1 MSDVVPTTAIGRE
14 HSSDSARSLIVSVA
28 LAFLLFY
35 SPFFFGPRNAFV
47 TVHDNLDS
55 DAAYNFVSG
64 IFYLHPA
71 EAKHLLLNGNLPV
84 YLVHCLFWPISLLN
98 LLPNAFLAYALND
111 VLVRAVAFL
120 GMFLLSLRIGASRL
134 AATLAGFVFAFSLA
148 LPALGF
154 TVAGIPAVVFLVDL
168 GARQRLRWF
177 HYLVLLLLGWDSS
190 LVLSGAFVL
199 VLLPL
204 ILGMLFD
211 VRGWRGWRV
220 PYFFYAAGLLLGA
233 AGIIYG
239 LLAGPEF
246 DRQDWVL
253 SGVGA
258 LESFRM
264 FLRNQFSPRSWD
276 FYHVSTPLALLYISL
291 LVSVAVTRSKRV
303 LPVVGLVVF
312 INAFFAFVQ
321 SAPVADLRNHVGG
334 LVKTFQFDRFYFLDS
349 FAIVVAWVLAWV
361 AAGQRMRRLLICAIG
376 AQMLATLALSIQ
388 FRSPISRYFGRKTVP
403 TFSEHNMPDDYKL
416 IRSLI
421 GETPTISVGL
431 DPMSALA
438 NRISVLD
445 GYWSAYPLSYK
456 ARFRHI
462 IARQLERD
470 GPYSDNWG
478 SGLTTQH
485 VRAYFDTYGS
495 RLYTF
500 VSDPSNVELDYCAA
514 SQLGAGYVIS
524 RFPLQGPNLNLVLVT
539 KPSGLG
545 LYSIRDCR

>member
-1 MSDVVPTTAIGRE
+1 MRMSDVVPTTAIGRD
-14 HSSDSARSLIVSVA
+14 HSSESARSLFVAVA

-55 DAAYNFVSG
+55 DAAYSFVTG

-84 YLVHCLFWPISLLN
+84 YLIHNLFWPISLLN

-154 TVAGIPAVVFLVDL
+154 TVAGIPAVVFLIGL
-168 GARQRLRWF
+168 GAKQRLRWF
-177 HYLVLLLLGWDSS
+177 HYLGLLLLGWSSS

-199 VLLPL
+199 VLVPL
-204 ILGMLFD
+204 ILSILFD
-211 VRGWRGWRV
+211 IRGWRGWRV
-220 PYFFYAAGLLLGA
+220 PYVFYAAGLLLGA
-233 AGIIYG
+233 AGIVYG

-246 DRQDWVL
+246 DRQEWVL

-258 LESFRM
+258 LESFRT
-264 FLRNQFSPRSWD
+264 FLRNQFSPHSWD

-291 LVSVAVTRSKRV
+291 LVSVAVTRIKRV
-303 LPVVGLVVF
+303 LHVVGLVVF

-349 FAIVVAWVLAWV
+349 FAIVIGWVLAWV
-361 AAGQRMRRLLICAIG
+361 GSGQKMRRFLIWAI
-376 AQMLATLALSIQ
+376 AVQILATLALSTQ
-388 FRSPISRYFGRKTVP
+388 LHSPISRYFGWKTLP
-403 TFSEHNMPDDYKL
+403 SFSEHNMPDDYKM
-416 IRSLI
+416 IRSAI
-421 GETPTISVGL
+421 GETPSINVGL
-431 DPMSALA
+431 DRMSALG

-445 GYWSAYPLSYK
+445 GYWNAYPLSYK
-456 ARFRHI
+456 ARFRQI
-462 IARQLERD
+462 IAGQLERD

-478 SGLTTQH
+478 S
-485 VRAYFDTYGS
+485 
-495 RLYTF
+495 
-500 VSDPSNVELDYCAA
+500 E
-514 SQLGAGYVIS
+514 
-524 RFPLQGPNLNLVLVT
+524 
-539 KPSGLG
+539 
-545 LYSIRDCR
+545 SIT